1 MAGLLEE
8 WEDRV
13 ARLENEL
20 AEARSTLASIRADI
34 EHCITLINAPDQ
46 ARSLVDAAGLRLSQY
61 LGSNL

>member
-20 AEARSTLASIRADI
+20 AEARNTLTKIRADI
-34 EHCITLINAPDQ
+34 EHCISMINSPDQ
-46 ARSLVDAAGLRLSQY
+46 ARSLVDAAGLRLSRY
-61 LGSNL
+61 LGSEL